1 MDNIIN
7 TMKTTVDIDRDK
19 LLEFSNKKVMT
30 KKGLS
35 KLFNCSGRTVQ
46 RKLKQWKAVRS
57 YNHNGQYYAML
68 SIVEFDVSGL
78 WCYNS
83 VCFSKHGNL
92 SETVVFLIC
101 ESPSGMTASQIS
113 DTLHLDKKSFL
124 TFFKNISKIQREN
137 ISGSHVY
144 FSVDELIYQRQ
155 KANRTRIENE
165 ISESHLTDI
174 DIIRILTEKIQ
185 YPESDE
191 FAISANLTK
200 QGVQVSSGPI
210 VELFER
216 LGIKKK
222 LRVSGSR

>member
-1 MDNIIN
+1 M
-7 TMKTTVDIDRDK
+7 
-19 LLEFSNKKVMT
+19 E
-30 KKGLS
+30 
-35 KLFNCSGRTVQ
+35 
-46 RKLKQWKAVRS
+46 WKAVRS

-68 SIVEFDVSGL
+68 SIVEFDASGL
-78 WCYNS
+78 WRCNS

-92 SETVVFLIC
+92 SETVVFFIC
-101 ESPSGMTASQIS
+101 ESPGGMTASQIS

-124 TFFKNISKIQREN
+124 TFFKNISRIQRED

-144 FSVDELIYQRQ
+144 FSVDELIYKKQ
-155 KANRTRIENE
+155 KAYRARVENE
-165 ISESHLTDI
+165 VSEGHLTDI

-185 YPESDE
+185 CPESDE

-200 QGVQVSSGPI
+200 QGVQVGAGPI
-210 VELFER
+210 AALFER